1 MVSLRTPQL
10 QNALAAASEHLDA
23 AVVAAE
29 AERRASVQLHDS
41 LAFIAALG
49 SPCLSPQS
57 SGAPSPLKARNPSP
71 GAHSEASGDGSTFAL
86 RPSGFGKTPAAR
98 RNAPMCT
105 TSAASAPTS
114 SVPDES
120 WGAVDVKLWL
130 RDHGAVFDADDDHDT
145 LVQQAQRHA
154 ALRADD
160 ATPTPQTL
168 RRAMKLTPEVADP
181 SKSTAGAL
189 DAALREDNAKRI
201 AAPPAARH
209 SDFLQKLDLLEH
221 QLQRRPVTKPNVR
234 QRRPS
239 FAERNAESVSK
250 WAQFRAVRRNSA
262 PSLMQLAAAAAPA
275 AAPAAASSGGGHRR
289 SSWSVGDASAVQAI
303 EKAATRHVSAQLVA
317 LAAANAG
324 FK

>member
-23 AVVAAE
+23 TVVAAE

-49 SPCLSPQS
+49 SPSLSPQS
-57 SGAPSPLKARNPSP
+57 SGAPSPLKGRNPSP

-98 RNAPMCT
+98 RNVPMCT

-114 SVPDES
+114 SVPDAS

-130 RDHGAVFDADDDHDT
+130 RDHGAVFDADDDHET
-145 LVQQAQRHA
+145 LVRFAQRHA

-189 DAALREDNAKRI
+189 STPRCARTTRSASPRR
-201 AAPPAARH
+201 AARH

-221 QLQRRPVTKPNVR
+221 QLQRRPVKSPTSANAAPAR
-234 QRRPS
+234 RAQRRVGVEVGPIQGGP
-239 FAERNAESVSK
+239 
-250 WAQFRAVRRNSA
+250 AQLGAVADATRGGGG
-262 PSLMQLAAAAAPA
+262 PA
-275 AAPAAASSGGGHRR
+275 AAPAAASSGGGHRQ
-289 SSWSVGDASAVQAI
+289 SSWSVGDASAVEAI
-303 EKAATRHVSAQLVA
+303 EKAATRHVSAQLLA